1 MKASASTSK
10 KSHRPK
16 GLAPATFAAK
26 ADSNHRLILFDIDG
40 TLVLT
45 GGAGGRAMSR
55 AFEDL
60 FGIADA
66 FRGIP
71 MAGRTDTSILSDA
84 LAAHGIAAADARVA
98 AYRDRY
104 FHLLPAEI
112 R

>member
-1 MKASASTSK
+1 MTKI
-10 KSHRPK
+10 
-16 GLAPATFAAK
+16 
-26 ADSNHRLILFDIDG
+26 ILFDIDG

-71 MAGRTDTSILSDA
+71 MAGRTDPAILSDA
-84 LAAHGIAAADARVA
+84 LSGRTKV
-98 AYRDRY
+98 
-104 FHLLPAEI
+104 
-112 R
+112 